1 MSLIRDVLYEAEQ
14 DIMAYGDYLAQRNPA
29 VALRFA
35 DAVDATIEML
45 LRNPELGERL
55 HADLTGE
62 IRYRT
67 VLDFKNYLIFYRRV
81 DSVLEVVRVL
91 HGARDFGKF
100 FD

>member
-14 DIMAYGDYLAQRNPA
+14 DIMAYGDYLAERNPA

-45 LRNPELGERL
+45 CRNPNLGERL
-55 HADLTGE
+55 HADLLGE

-67 VLDFKNYLIFYRRV
+67 VIDFRNYLIFYRRV
-81 DSVLEVVRVL
+81 DDVLEIVRVL
-91 HGARDFGKF
+91 HGARDYTQF

>member
-14 DIMAYGDYLAQRNPA
+14 DIMAYGDYLAERDPA

-45 LRNPELGERL
+45 CRNPNLGERL
-55 HADLTGE
+55 HTDLLGQ

-67 VLDFKNYLIFYRRV
+67 VIDFKNYLIFYRRV
-81 DSVLEVVRVL
+81 DDVLEIVRVL
-91 HGARDFGKF
+91 HGARDYGKL

>member
-1 MSLIRDVLYEAEQ
+1 MRLILDVHPEARL
-14 DIMAYGDYLAQRNPA
+14 DIASYGDYLAERNPA

-35 DAVDATIEML
+35 DAVDATVQML
-45 LRNPELGERL
+45 LRNPNLGERL

-81 DSVLEVVRVL
+81 DDVLEIVRVL
-91 HGARDFGKF
+91 HGARDYTQL